1 MDKKIVI
8 KNYDDHGVVI
18 SVQDKMANGTFGSSS
33 DVELSHEE
41 LRGLSFQEVMDVVCG
56 DVWERVPMKS
66 FIISY
71 ILMKKNLIIIGA
83 VIFLLVGFSITWA
96 LRDTEKSLNASI
108 KKIRADRETMYD
120 SCLQS
125 CMDKRTP
132 YDNRVVEKQNKLKL
146 LKK

>member
-8 KNYDDHGVVI
+8 KNYDDQGVVI
-18 SVQDKMANGTFGSSS
+18 SVQNKMANGTFGSSS

-66 FIISY
+66 FIFSY
-71 ILMKKNLIIIGA
+71 ILMKKNLIIGW
-83 VIFLLVGFSITWA
+83 VILLISLVSILVYA
-96 LRDTEKSLNASI
+96 LMDTEKSLLADI
-108 KKIRADRETMYD
+108 KKIRADREKMYD

-125 CMDKRTP
+125 CMDSRGS
-132 YDNRVVEKQNKLKL
+132 YDVRVLEKQNKLKL